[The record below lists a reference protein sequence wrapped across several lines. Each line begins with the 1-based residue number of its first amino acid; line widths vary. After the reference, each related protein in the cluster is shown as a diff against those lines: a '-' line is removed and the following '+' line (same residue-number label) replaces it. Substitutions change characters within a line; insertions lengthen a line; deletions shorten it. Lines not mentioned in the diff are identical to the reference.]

1 MYQNALKLHSQG
13 PDFFSEAEAAYKE
26 LFKSEIFTYPE
37 SLSEAK
43 WLELY
48 GDVEADDEDE
58 EILPEAGGPTP
69 GSDGTPST
77 LPQILYLAYKNYGSF
92 RLDQLRH
99 RLTLLENQLR
109 NEGAAPAVVDIE
121 DAATTGLEHLADAL
135 SRDETDLEL
144 WRKVSRISEYL
155 GSSRLARYCLESVLQ
170 PLSAKPSDRFES
182 FDLEERF
189 AVEQLRSLLPAIQDD
204 LSETQ
209 MRILF
214 GQHRVVSKTMRKHV
228 DPCSYLPSRPA
239 ARLGELEMREP
250 VTTEIPVSCRSWTA
264 VGKALLFQLQ
274 QESQGI
280 IDMKPGSGYRLQ
292 LPPSSNDLTLP
303 DRDARQAHRPAPLK
317 GVSDIPVKEF
327 VGRSKKSFNDP
338 EDPAEPESAKTLLDS
353 PLQLPVQSCDPAII
367 DSPTK
372 TPFGLEEAQKHN
384 KSPEQLNALTSSTNH
399 DDVDP
404 EFPKNLENLPTRKRS
419 SDDADL
425 AEPADAVRSR
435 SKRIKARGS
444 LNEVG
449 GSKEEWNSWY
459 SEQLKIYANAD
470 DLAFR
475 AADNISSNIESER
488 IGSLNFDSPK
498 QALLEAPDQAAS
510 DQRSTPSAIAIRA
523 LEQYLDSWDLVKSRA
538 FLGGSLSDPAA
549 QSLGISA
556 FVEQAMLESPT
567 SSSKMNLVSDMQFG
581 MFEKQAQEV
590 RFETLG
596 DLALFW
602 LSQLLST
609 QQYSK
614 DNSTLYESHR
624 WGDTLKET
632 VVKVLVQ
639 WDEPIYLKMQDSLRG
654 DGSSN
659 LQFIQALFELHL
671 DIYGRIT
678 NPNSKV
684 DNDTRALQRDRLS
697 RWASLAAEA
706 INRPQ
711 QIDDRDNRGKSLL
724 ELRFLWF
731 TVIYNVLLDPGN
743 CEQSV
748 LFYQDLI
755 GLLRNE
761 ARSNPDD
768 LVMIELV
775 NNAWVP
781 EISVK
786 AAEREISRLTTV
798 DFFTS
803 IFSSADEDPFTVID
817 SLEPLLEL
825 SITREAGEPGIARD
839 SLQESRGSVDSSII
853 QAHHFL
859 ERASLTLRLS
869 LWEKLRDAYSVIN
882 YPSMILSCNLRSL
895 TLVVQELGA
904 PAYQKPT
911 SDKNGESYLH
921 WLHKIDDLIN
931 SVVAPISADS
941 NAFECIDNDQIR
953 SVISTLKM
961 LIKVLHVFARWEDSI
976 RVGQIQPQMHQ
987 SASANKAQNKA
998 GEKFREMIV
1007 KVRVLQY
1014 HLFKEA
1020 IIQNQERFP
1029 TPNDD
1034 LLDYLR
1040 LTHYSLGLRT
1050 YCGLA
1055 QKSFLR
1061 LAKSEML
1068 RMKPH
1073 EGWDT
1078 DMPQIMFDLYG
1089 LKISSNA
1096 GEMLD
1101 HGCEALEIDKSTAL
1115 EVIDLVMLH
1124 VNRLSLKDLLRNDLR
1139 SAVEKLQQVI
1149 KVPKLGS
1156 STAARSFNKRLIS
1169 AYLSSPINPVELFR
1183 SPRGVGGLCSSQ
1195 VRTDG
1200 WEVAQKGWYFLLGH
1214 ISLSKF
1220 RSQKRT
1226 AAGSTE
1232 DLENAK
1238 IFFKHDLEFD
1248 AERWETWYR
1257 LGQVFD
1263 TLLDEYTTWTSDKIE
1278 NNMALLID
1286 LQRQAILCYN
1296 MAVAIAGRLAD
1307 ATFEDTSKMAELYAD
1322 YGARIYS
1329 SSREPFSM
1337 EAFRLDEFERHY
1349 NGASQGM
1356 YKDQPFKPLQ
1366 VYPAWKLASALL
1378 RQASLQKPNYWIT
1391 HYHLGKVLWKMHN
1404 CSDETLG
1411 KVKRIP
1417 FRPVVDALVYAVKC
1431 LPDRKDGRHPDKDPV
1446 LEPHYKL
1453 LSVVHKE
1460 VRADRCSAQEG
1471 CRILRATHYAGR
1483 VPAISD
1489 AEDWID
1495 FVQEVL
1501 KAMRS
1506 ADKLHWHHRLAV
1518 RAARIFYDTDPHDI
1532 RAWMGAKHELT
1543 QQIFTKT
1550 MTIQVWKPNHE
1561 RAGRHFV
1568 YMNRYVR
1575 FFSLILFNLKDK
1587 ENLEALARRIRKRN
1601 VEFVDHI
1608 GVWQSVTDKY
1618 LSVSSTGYCVQINLL
1633 TILVAPSPSRCHSRG
1648 CCSS

>member
-37 SLSEAK
+37 SLSEAR

-48 GDVEADDEDE
+48 GDVELDDEDD
-58 EILPEAGGPTP
+58 EILPEAGGPTSS
-69 GSDGTPST
+69 SDGTPST

-99 RLTLLENQLR
+99 RLTLLAHQLR
-109 NEGAAPAVVDIE
+109 DEGAVVNIE

-135 SRDETDLEL
+135 GRDETDLEL

-155 GSSRLARYCLESVLQ
+155 GSARLARYCLESVLQ
-170 PLSAKPSDRFES
+170 HLSASPNDHFES
-182 FDLEERF
+182 LDLEERF
-189 AVEQLRSLLPAIQDD
+189 AVEQLRSLLPAIQDTV
-204 LSETQ
+204 SETQ

-214 GQHRVVSKTMRKHV
+214 RQHRIVSKTMKKHV

-239 ARLGELEMREP
+239 ARLGDIETREP
-250 VTTEIPVSCRSWTA
+250 TTIQIPVSCRSWTA

-280 IDMKPGSGYRLQ
+280 TDTKPGSGYRLQ
-292 LPPSSNDLTLP
+292 LPPSSDDLTLS
-303 DRDARQAHRPAPLK
+303 DRDARQAHRPPPLE
-317 GVSDIPVKEF
+317 SIPDIPGKES
-327 VGRSKKSFNDP
+327 VGRSVMSLNNPLDA
-338 EDPAEPESAKTLLDS
+338 AEPESAKTLLDS
-353 PLQLPVQSCDPAII
+353 PLQFTMQSRNPAVI

-372 TPFGLEEAQKHN
+372 SPIGLEQAQNHS
-384 KSPEQLNALTSSTNH
+384 KSPEQLDAARTSSTKH

-404 EFPKNLENLPTRKRS
+404 EFPQDLENLQTRKRS
-419 SDDADL
+419 SDNADL
-425 AEPADAVRSR
+425 AEPTDAVRSR

-449 GSKEEWNSWY
+449 ESTEEWEKWY
-459 SEQLKIYANAD
+459 SEQLKMYANAD

-475 AADNISSNIESER
+475 ASDNISNKIQSE
-488 IGSLNFDSPK
+488 GFGPFETLE
-498 QALLEAPDQAAS
+498 QTLLETPDPAAS
-510 DQRSTPSAIAIRA
+510 DSRSAIHA
-523 LEQYLDSWDLVKSRA
+523 LEQALDSWDVAKSRA
-538 FLGGSLSDPAA
+538 FLAGSLSDPNA

-556 FVEQAMLESPT
+556 FVEQVMLESSTP
-567 SSSKMNLVSDMQFG
+567 SSKINLPADLQFG
-581 MFEKQAQEV
+581 TLEKQAQET

-596 DLALFW
+596 DLALCW

-609 QQYSK
+609 QKDSK
-614 DNSTLYESHR
+614 DKSTLYESHR

-639 WDEPIYLKMQDSLRG
+639 WDEPIFLRVQESLKSDN
-654 DGSSN
+654 SSN
-659 LQFIQALFELHL
+659 LQLTQALFELHL

-684 DNDTRALQRDRLS
+684 DEDTRALQRDRLS

-706 INRPQ
+706 INSPQ
-711 QIDDRDNRGKSLL
+711 QIDDRDNRDIASL

-755 GLLRNE
+755 RLLRNE
-761 ARSNPDD
+761 ASSHPHD
-768 LVMIELV
+768 LVMIALV

-798 DFFTS
+798 DFFTG
-803 IFSSADEDPFTVID
+803 IFSSADEDPYAVID
-817 SLEPLLEL
+817 SLEPLLDL
-825 SITREAGEPGIARD
+825 SISRQADEQGLARE
-839 SLQESRGSVDSSII
+839 SLQESRQSVNSSMIE
-853 QAHHFL
+853 AHYFL
-859 ERASLTLRLS
+859 KRASLTLRLS
-869 LWEKLRDAYSVIN
+869 LWQKLRDAYSVIN

-895 TLVVQELGA
+895 TLVVRELGP
-904 PAYQKPT
+904 PAYQKPS

-931 SVVAPISADS
+931 SVIAPISTDS
-941 NAFECIDNDQIR
+941 NAFECIDSDQIR
-953 SVISTLKM
+953 SVVSTLNT
-961 LIKVLHVFARWEDSI
+961 LIKVLHAFALWEDKI
-976 RVGQIQPQMHQ
+976 RVGKIQPQMYQ

-998 GEKFREMIV
+998 GEKFRDMIV

-1020 IIQNQERFP
+1020 IIQHGEMFS
-1029 TPNDD
+1029 TPDDD
-1034 LLDYLR
+1034 LLNYLR
-1040 LTHYSLGLRT
+1040 LTHYALGLRT

-1055 QKSFLR
+1055 HKSFLR
-1061 LAKSEML
+1061 LAKAETL
-1068 RMKPH
+1068 RMKPQ

-1096 GEMLD
+1096 SEMLD
-1101 HGCEALEIDKSTAL
+1101 HGCEAQEIDKTTAL

-1139 SAVEKLQQVI
+1139 YAVDKFQQVI

-1169 AYLSSPINPVELFR
+1169 TYLSSPINPVELFR
-1183 SPRGVGGLCSSQ
+1183 SLRGIGGLCCSQ

-1200 WEVAQKGWYFLLGH
+1200 WEIAQKGWYFLLGH
-1214 ISLSKF
+1214 IALSKF

-1226 AAGSTE
+1226 AAGSIE

-1248 AERWETWYR
+1248 AERWESWYR

-1263 TLLDEYTTWTSDKIE
+1263 TLLDEYTTWTSERIE
-1278 NNMALLID
+1278 NNMPLLVD

-1296 MAVAIAGRLAD
+1296 MAVAAAGRLAD
-1307 ATFEDTSKMAELYAD
+1307 PMFEDARKMADLYAD

-1337 EAFRLDEFERHY
+1337 EAFRLADFERHY
-1349 NGASQGM
+1349 NGAFQGM
-1356 YKDQPFKPLQ
+1356 YKGQPFRPLQ
-1366 VYPAWKLASALL
+1366 LYPAWKFASALL
-1378 RQASLQKPNYWIT
+1378 RQASVQKPNDWIT

-1404 CSDETLG
+1404 SSDETLG
-1411 KVKRIP
+1411 NVKRIP
-1417 FRPVVDALVYAVKC
+1417 FRPVIDALVHAVKC

-1460 VRADRCSAQEG
+1460 VRANKCSAQEG
-1471 CRILRATHYAGR
+1471 CRILRATHYAGL
-1483 VPAISD
+1483 VPAILD
-1489 AEDWID
+1489 ADDWID

-1501 KAMRS
+1501 RTMRS
-1506 ADKLHWHHRLAV
+1506 ADKSHWHHRLAV
-1518 RAARIFYDTDPHDI
+1518 RSARIIYDTDPHDI
-1532 RAWMGAKHELT
+1532 RAWLGAKHELT

-1550 MTIQVWKPNHE
+1550 MAIQVWKPLHE

-1568 YMNRYVR
+1568 YINRYVR
-1575 FFSLILFNLKDK
+1575 FFVQILFNLKDK
-1587 ENLEALARRIRKRN
+1587 ENLEALARRIRKRAG
-1601 VEFVDHI
+1601 EFVDHV

-1618 LSVSSTGYCVQINLL
+1618 LSVRSNEYCGQEDVL
-1633 TILVAPSPSRCHSRG
+1633 TIGVAPPPSRCHPRG
-1648 CCSS
+1648 DSSS